1 MNQAGTFVY
10 LGETPGG
17 CHLSNRGY
25 LLMKR
30 AKRVKWQAPPV
41 AQCVHIVAGGD
52 PNTITIKGVAFSDI
66 VTYVLTRGD
75 ACSLAPLDCSI
86 TTGYSEARPLGESG
100 PTSKSQDGLIP
111 IINQ

>member
-10 LGETPGG
+10 SGETPGG

-30 AKRVKWQAPPV
+30 AKRVKWQALPV
-41 AQCVHIVAGGD
+41 SQSLHIVARGD
-52 PNTITIKGVAFSDI
+52 PNTHKRQGGAFIDI

-75 ACSLAPLDCSI
+75 AGFLTPLDCQHYH
-86 TTGYSEARPLGESG
+86 GYAEARPLGESG
-100 PTSKSQDGLIP
+100 SKAGPKTGWCL
-111 IINQ
+111 